1 MRRRPARPAVT
12 PLGFLLTLLATAPA
26 RADWAAGVEAFK
38 AKSYTIA
45 QREFETAVKE
55 RPDWSGGYLMLG
67 RSQLLAE
74 RVSEATATLRKAYD
88 LDPSDLEIQLA
99 LSQAYLA
106 GQRATEASQLLS
118 KIPAASVPRERQALF
133 AELQAKAA
141 ADSGQSDRAAAAL
154 ERVAAARPQDAGA
167 QLAAAIAKL
176 NAGDLAG
183 AISGLERTVR
193 LAPADPTLSDAQRL
207 LVRALVRQGR
217 ESQGS
222 AKDAA
227 YRRAVEV
234 ARPLAQRAPSF
245 EHHLLCGEAEL
256 GAGDYLAALGSF
268 ARASAQNGSDWLPF
282 FYAGQAATARGDY
295 AAAETALREA
305 EERAATPADAA
316 RVFHQL
322 GFVYEK
328 QADFERAKAAYRRAG
343 DAPALARVEQNERI
357 AEHNRSADAEAAKL
371 AELKAQ
377 QEKLR
382 RQLDAASPPPRP

>member
-12 PLGFLLTLLATAPA
+12 PLGFLLTLLATGPA

-38 AKSYTIA
+38 AKSYTVA
-45 QREFETAVKE
+45 QREFEAAVKE
-55 RPDWSGGYLMLG
+55 RPDWSGGHLMLG

-118 KIPAASVPRERQALF
+118 KIAAASVPRERQALF

-141 ADSGQSDRAAAAL
+141 VETGQSERAAAAL
-154 ERVAAARPQDAGA
+154 ERVAAAKPQDAGA
-167 QLAAAIAKL
+167 QAAAAVARL

-183 AISGLERTVR
+183 AIAGLERSLR
-193 LAPADPTLSDAQRL
+193 LEPSDPEAQRL
-207 LVRALVRQGR
+207 LVRVLLRQGR

-222 AKDAA
+222 AKDSA
-227 YRRAVEV
+227 YRHAVEV

-256 GAGDYLAALGSF
+256 GAGDYAAALGSF
-268 ARASAQNGSDWLPF
+268 QRASAQNGADWLPF
-282 FYAGQAATARGDY
+282 FYAGQAATALGD
-295 AAAETALREA
+295 AATAETALREA
-305 EERAATPADAA
+305 ERRATAPADAA
-316 RVFHQL
+316 RVSRQL

-328 QADFERAKAAYRRAG
+328 QADFERAKAAYRGAG
-343 DAPALARVEQNERI
+343 DAAALARVEQNERN

-377 QEKLR
+377 QDKLR